1 MEMSLKT
8 NERVQEELEALEAIL
23 MDDISISYNERGCPE
38 LIKTTIFP
46 STANEVDKQYVCVTL
61 EVKLPEEYP
70 DCEPLVQLRNPRG
83 LDDSTINHLY
93 KSIKDK
99 CAENVGQPVIFEL
112 IDLIRENLTESN
124 LPTCQ
129 CAVCLYGFSE
139 GDSFTKTQCFHY
151 FHSYCLANHLSI
163 TKRHFQEEQD
173 KLPAWQKS
181 TKGFQATCPVC
192 REMIEC
198 DIDELKTAH
207 PPKELESAQKFEV
220 TNDLRLLQERM
231 RQLFSYQ
238 KSKGGIIDIEAEE
251 NKLLLITQSSEETA
265 SSESTE
271 DPGPSLSNLNDPVL
285 ENGVLKKSQRCDV
298 KMNSS
303 DR

>member
-1 MEMSLKT
+1 
-8 NERVQEELEALEAIL
+8 
-23 MDDISISYNERGCPE
+23 MDDISISYNERGNPE

-70 DCEPLVQLRNPRG
+70 DCEPVVQLRNPRG

-93 KSIKDK
+93 KSIKEK
-99 CAENVGQPVIFEL
+99 CVDNVGQPVIFEL

-129 CAVCLYGFSE
+129 CAVCLYGFCE

-151 FHSYCLANHLSI
+151 FHSYCLANHVSI

-192 REMIEC
+192 REPIEC
-198 DIDELKTAH
+198 NVDELKTAN

-220 TNDLRLLQERM
+220 SNDLRLLQERM

-238 KSKGGIIDIEAEE
+238 KSRGGIIDVEAEE
-251 NKLLLITQSSEETA
+251 NKLLLITQSGEENV
-265 SSESTE
+265 SSEGTE
-271 DPGPSLSNLNDPVL
+271 DPGPSLSNLNHPVL
-285 ENGVLKKSQRCDV
+285 DNGVLKKNQRCDV
-298 KMNSS
+298 KVSS
-303 DR
+303 NGR